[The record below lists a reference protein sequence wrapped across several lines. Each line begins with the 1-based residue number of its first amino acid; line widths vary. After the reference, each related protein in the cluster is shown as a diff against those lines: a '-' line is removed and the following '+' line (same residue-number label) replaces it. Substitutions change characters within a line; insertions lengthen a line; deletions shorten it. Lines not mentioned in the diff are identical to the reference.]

1 MSKVIKQLN
10 QIQADAHALYVKLHN
25 YHWNVKGMDFHPVH
39 NYTEG
44 VYDEMSTLFDDV
56 AERAIIL
63 GGKALLT
70 IDDLVKTTKIKT
82 ETGDSFKSKEIVE
95 KITEDFKYLLEE
107 FKKLSALAG
116 ENADKGT
123 EAFADEKVAK
133 LKKDLWILNSMQ
145 KQVYSL

>member
-44 VYDEMSTLFDDV
+44 VYDEMSTLFDDA

-107 FKKLSALAG
+107 FKKLSTLAG
-116 ENADKGT
+116 EHNDKGT

-133 LKKDLWILNSMQ
+133 LEKDLWMLSSMT
-145 KQVYSL
+145 K

>member
-133 LKKDLWILNSMQ
+133 LEKDLWMLNSMQ

>member
-133 LKKDLWILNSMQ
+133 LEKDLWMLNSMQ
-145 KQVYSL
+145 K